1 MKLTSSTNQK
11 LSRTDASL
19 ERVWRLRL
27 NTIFLTK
34 VMQLLEKSLTP
45 KERGPREL
53 TM

>member
-19 ERVWRLRL
+19 QRIRRLRL

-34 VMQLLEKSLTP
+34 VMQLLEKSSTP
-45 KERGPREL
+45 REGGPREL